1 MIGVVIPAH
10 NEEELLPACL
20 RSLRVASQASALRGE
35 AVRVVVVLDRC
46 SDETGAVA
54 HAWGSETVRLDSGN
68 VGRARAA
75 GAEYLLAK
83 GARWL
88 AMTDADSMVPADWL
102 SQQLAS
108 GADAFC
114 GTVKVSD
121 WLDYPLAMVDAFVGR
136 HVVADG
142 HPHVHGANMGVSA
155 AWYLRCGGFPP
166 IGVSEDVALIDSLA
180 RAGARI
186 ERRVSPIV
194 ITSARRDARA
204 RGGFSDYLRAMEADL
219 SA

>member
-10 NEEELLPACL
+10 NEEALLPACL
-20 RSLRVASQASALRGE
+20 RSLRVASQARALSGE
-35 AVRVVVVLDRC
+35 PVRVVVVLDRC
-46 SDETGAVA
+46 TDDTAAIA
-54 HAWGSETVRLDSGN
+54 HAWNVDTVRLDAGN

-75 GAEYLLAK
+75 GAEFLLAR

-102 SQQLAS
+102 SQQLVP

-121 WLDYPLAMVDAFVGR
+121 WLDYPAAMLDAFIGR
-136 HVVADG
+136 HPVVDG

-155 AWYLRCGGFPP
+155 EWYRRCGGFPP
-166 IGVSEDVALIDSLA
+166 LGVSEDVALIDALVK
-180 RAGARI
+180 AGANVV
-186 ERRVSPIV
+186 RRVAPV
-194 ITSARRDARA
+194 VTTSARRDARA
-204 RGGFSDYLRAMEADL
+204 SGGFSDYLRDMEAQL
-219 SA
+219 LA